1 MQPGSKRRLR
11 KMPAKRPPPMA
22 AVREYIRPSPCSGV
36 NRIPWRNDSDS
47 ADIAQTDAAPSPGH
61 RGQARHD
68 DQLCR
73 LRRRQA
79 PGRHCHRRT
88 APRAGQQRGI
98 RLDCAEGPGT
108 DRDPDAAG
116 DPGPARTG
124 GGGHA
129 ARRPALQGRG
139 IRPDAVRHDE
149 GGRAVRRRDPLRRS
163 LHLRQF
169 ALRALHPQQRPARF
183 LGCAGPCRTRS
194 GAAAAGAHLRAV
206 CAD

>member
-1 MQPGSKRRLR
+1 MVSEAPAEGPSPSLARLWPPPPQGGQADETTRHATARASCPATTPANDRNMQPGSNRQLHE
-11 KMPAKRPPPMA
+11 MPAKRPPPTAA
-22 AVREYIRPSPCSGV
+22 AVRECIRPSPCSGV
-36 NRIPWRNDSDS
+36 NRIPWPNDSDS
-47 ADIAQTDAAPSPGH
+47 TDIAQTDAAPSPGH

-108 DRDPDAAG
+108 NRDPDAAG
-116 DPGPARTG
+116 DPGPARAG

-149 GGRAVRRRDPLRRS
+149 GGRAV
-163 LHLRQF
+163 
-169 ALRALHPQQRPARF
+169 
-183 LGCAGPCRTRS
+183 
-194 GAAAAGAHLRAV
+194 
-206 CAD
+206 